1 MRLNLKLAIFLI
13 AIPLVLL
20 IGAGY
25 YTFTMQQSMMEEE
38 VNSRTLVQ
46 AEKLAQGIHG
56 VMSQQ
61 KQILSDFSNFPTVR
75 EMMRIMPD
83 SNDIEDFNA
92 LDIYPRYLE
101 IARSF
106 VKDPKIGLIYS
117 GSPNSYNALANR
129 WIDLPE
135 GYDGRERP
143 WYKEAVEQDG
153 FAITEPY
160 VDAATE
166 EGNIIL
172 SASMPVKEDGE
183 LIGVASLD
191 MTLNDIVANLREQ
204 NSEIEGQLLLIEKK
218 SGALIFAPEIDP
230 LSMTFSELMEQQ
242 GVTGV
247 EELRND
253 VFSSGG
259 NIRAVLEGGQQQLIG
274 YAEVPETTW
283 TVAVSFPRS
292 TILQQIAGPVLRTT
306 LTSTLLIIG
315 VLILAFLLIN
325 RTIVSAI
332 RRTSANL
339 RDISAGERDL
349 TVSMTVKTKDEIGR
363 MVASFN
369 EFVEKL
375 REIIQS
381 FKEDTRTIGEQRNE
395 LVSNSEETA
404 SAANQISAN
413 VDNINKD
420 MGKLDEEIQNVTS
433 AMEQLHRTVEG
444 LRTNSESQVSAVSE
458 STASVEEMKASLES
472 VAGTVRNKKEAA
484 EGLSETIE
492 RGGKVVEE
500 SREATEKIVQ
510 LAGRIS
516 EVSEVISGVASQT
529 NLLAMN
535 AAIEAAH
542 AGEAGKGFAV
552 VADEI
557 RKLAESSSDS
567 AKEISTSLKDVV
579 ENISVSD
586 KSTERTGQMFEE
598 MLSMIREVARSLTEM
613 QDSTREMSEGSNQ
626 ILEALSSLTEISRNV
641 EQGSGEMEERIDSI
655 TASLEN
661 LRTISAESADGMEE
675 MAEGIRE
682 VSEAAQSVSDAGDK
696 NSASIRKLEAELAR
710 FKLASD
716 SPSGDEESE
725 TGITE
730 TGKRE
735 AEESG
740 GGR

>member
-166 EGNIIL
+166 EDNIIL

-557 RKLAESSSDS
+557 RKLAETSQENSKEITSTIQEILESVDVASKAAKTSSDTFEHIRTET
-567 AKEISTSLKDVV
+567 KETVDAFDEIDSNTQ
-579 ENISVSD
+579 E
-586 KSTERTGQMFEE
+586 
-598 MLSMIREVARSLTEM
+598 LT
-613 QDSTREMSEGSNQ
+613 QGSQQ
-626 ILEALSSLTEISRNV
+626 ILEAINELNDITSQIKDSIDEMLQSVQIVNNSSQQVGNISSSVKAGIDEINQGTTEIADSMSHIQNIAQNISKSV
-641 EQGSGEMEERIDSI
+641 EKMSGEI
-655 TASLEN
+655 
-661 LRTISAESADGMEE
+661 ES
-675 MAEGIRE
+675 
-682 VSEAAQSVSDAGDK
+682 
-696 NSASIRKLEAELAR
+696 
-710 FKLASD
+710 FK
-716 SPSGDEESE
+716 
-725 TGITE
+725 T
-730 TGKRE
+730 
-735 AEESG
+735 
-740 GGR
+740 